1 MWSAGSEEQDP
12 ADTGKNKA
20 RPRPVKQDTYA
31 GKIAF
36 ISRSEPRM
44 GFIRSVSIAAAAAAV
59 TLGAFG
65 CTAEDPAAAP
75 AAGGRG
81 RGGGGGTVPVT
92 TAPVVNKPMPIEIS
106 IIGTAEAFSNV
117 AIRSQIT
124 GQLEKVNF
132 TEGDEVQQGQVLF
145 TLDRRPLELAL
156 RESQANL
163 ERDEARAENAVLM
176 NRRYEDLAKRGI
188 ATREQVDTSRADM
201 SALAATVSADKAAL
215 ENATVQLDYATI
227 KAPISGRTG
236 ALMVHEGNLVR
247 ANDQTPL
254 VTINQVMPISV
265 SFAIP
270 ESRFSDLKRYMAVG
284 SLRVTATPP
293 NDDGPG
299 AVGRIA
305 FVDNAVDENTGT
317 IRIKGTFPNT
327 DRRLWPGQFVNVVVT
342 LTTDPKAIVV
352 PSVAVQTGQ
361 QGTYVFTVKSDQTVE
376 MRPVTVERATGAETV
391 LAVGGVQPGE
401 TVVTDG
407 HLRLVPGSRI
417 SVKGDNQQAEQA
429 KPQDDRRGAP

>member
-1 MWSAGSEEQDP
+1 
-12 ADTGKNKA
+12 
-20 RPRPVKQDTYA
+20 
-31 GKIAF
+31 
-36 ISRSEPRM
+36 M
-44 GFIRSVSIAAAAAAV
+44 GFFRTISIAVAVMTASIAVSGCAEENQAA
-59 TLGAFG
+59 
-65 CTAEDPAAAP
+65 TASP
-75 AAGGRG
+75 AGGG
-81 RGGGGGTVPVT
+81 RGGGGAVPVT
-92 TAPVVNKPMPIEIS
+92 TAPAVTKAMPIEIS
-106 IIGTAEAFSNV
+106 VIGAAEAFSNV

-156 RESQANL
+156 REAQANL
-163 ERDEARAENAVLM
+163 ERDSAKAENAALM
-176 NRRYEDLAKRGI
+176 HKRYEDLAKRGI
-188 ATREQVDTSRADM
+188 ATREQVDTSRSDM
-201 SALAATVSADKAAL
+201 SALNATVSADKAAV

-227 KAPISGRTG
+227 KSPISGRTG

-265 SFAIP
+265 SFSIP
-270 ESRFSDLKRYMAVG
+270 ETRFSDLKRYMGGG

-293 NDDGPG
+293 NDDGPA

-305 FVDNAVDENTGT
+305 FVDNAVDENSGT
-317 IRIKGTFPNT
+317 IRVKGTFPNT
-327 DRRLWPGQFVNVVVT
+327 DRRLWPGQYVNVVVT

-352 PSVAVQTGQ
+352 PSVAVQSGQ
-361 QGTYVFTVKSDQTVE
+361 QGTYVFVVKPDQTVE
-376 MRPVTVERATGAETV
+376 MRPVTVNRVSASETV
-391 LAVGGVQPGE
+391 LSEGVQPGD

-417 SVKGDNQQAEQA
+417 SVKNEGQQADQS
-429 KPQDDRRGAP
+429 KPKVDRTGAP

>member
-1 MWSAGSEEQDP
+1 
-12 ADTGKNKA
+12 
-20 RPRPVKQDTYA
+20 
-31 GKIAF
+31 
-36 ISRSEPRM
+36 M
-44 GFIRSVSIAAAAAAV
+44 GLIRINWVLATIVATSIAASGCAA
-59 TLGAFG
+59 
-65 CTAEDPAAAP
+65 ENQAAP
-75 AAGGRG
+75 ASGPGG
-81 RGGGGGTVPVT
+81 RGGGGAVPVT
-92 TAPVVNKPMPIEIS
+92 TAPVVSKAMPIEIS
-106 IIGTAEAFSNV
+106 VIGTAEAFSNV

-132 TEGDEVQQGQVLF
+132 TEGDEVEQGQVLF

-156 RESQANL
+156 REAQANL
-163 ERDEARAENAVLM
+163 ERDLAKAENAALM
-176 NRRYEDLAKRGI
+176 HKRYEDLAKRGI

-201 SALAATVSADKAAL
+201 SALNATVSADKAAV

-254 VTINQVMPISV
+254 VTINQVMPMSV

-270 ESRFSDLKRYMAVG
+270 EARLSELKRYMAGG
-284 SLRVTATPP
+284 SLRVTASPP
-293 NDDGPG
+293 NDDGSP

-317 IRIKGTFPNT
+317 IRIKGTFPNS

-352 PSVAVQTGQ
+352 PSVAVQNGQ
-361 QGTYVFTVKSDQTVE
+361 QGTYVFVVKPDQTVE
-376 MRPVTVERATGAETV
+376 MRPVTVNRVSASETV
-391 LAVGGVQPGE
+391 LTVGVQPGD

-417 SVKGDNQQAEQA
+417 SVKNEGQQADQS
-429 KPQDDRRGAP
+429 KPQLDRRGAP

>member
-1 MWSAGSEEQDP
+1 
-12 ADTGKNKA
+12 
-20 RPRPVKQDTYA
+20 
-31 GKIAF
+31 
-36 ISRSEPRM
+36 M
-44 GFIRSVSIAAAAAAV
+44 GFIRINWVSAAVVATSIAASGCAA
-59 TLGAFG
+59 
-65 CTAEDPAAAP
+65 ENQAAP
-75 AAGGRG
+75 ASGPGG
-81 RGGGGGTVPVT
+81 RGGGGAVPVT
-92 TAPVVNKPMPIEIS
+92 TAPVINKAMPIEIS
-106 IIGTAEAFSNV
+106 VIGTAEAFSNV

-156 RESQANL
+156 REAQANL
-163 ERDEARAENAVLM
+163 DRDSAKAENAALM
-176 NRRYEDLAKRGI
+176 NKRYEDLAKRGI
-188 ATREQVDTSRADM
+188 APREQVDTSRADM
-201 SALAATVSADKAAL
+201 SALNATVSADKAAV
-215 ENATVQLDYATI
+215 ESATVQLDYATI

-254 VTINQVMPISV
+254 VTINQVMPMSV

-270 ESRFSDLKRYMAVG
+270 EARLSELKRYMSGG

-293 NDDGPG
+293 NDEGPP
-299 AVGRIA
+299 AVGKIA

-317 IRIKGTFPNT
+317 IRIKGTFPNS

-352 PSVAVQTGQ
+352 PSVAVQSGQ
-361 QGTYVFTVKSDQTVE
+361 QGTYVFVVKADQTVE
-376 MRPVTVERATGAETV
+376 MRPVTVNRASASETV
-391 LAVGGVQPGE
+391 LADGVQPGD

-417 SVKGDNQQAEQA
+417 SVKNEGQQADQS
-429 KPQDDRRGAP
+429 KPQVDRRGAP